1 MKVVTAAEMR
11 QIDSETIERIGIPG
25 IVLMETAGS
34 AIVRSIRRDSPD
46 CQRIGVFVGKGN
58 NGGDGLVI
66 ARQLAHAGCDV
77 HIFLV
82 SPAES
87 FTGDA
92 ATNLQIAQNL
102 GLPMEDAVTAISQ
115 TRCELFVDAIFG
127 TGLRRP
133 VVGEI
138 ADVIEGINRLPVP
151 VIAVDLPSGLDADTG
166 QPLGACVRADK
177 TVTIGFPKRGLLLHP
192 GAEFAGKLEVADIG
206 FPKQVVAAQKS
217 SVNWTTAQD
226 AAFWLPSRPRASHKG
241 SYGRVLVVAGSTG
254 MTGAAAL
261 ASEAALRIGAG
272 LVTLAIPKS
281 LNPILEVKL
290 SEVMTLPLPET
301 EAGSLAESAAEP
313 ILKFVEKT
321 KSVMAIGPG
330 LSQQPETVSL
340 VHKLVQAKSAFGR
353 VIDADG
359 LNALAQTIISHDAG
373 VAGDRPPPYSNRTS
387 RDVAGDRPTPY
398 GSRIS
403 RDNVA
408 GDRPP
413 PYGSTTS
420 RDDDMVGDRRTPY
433 ASGTVARG
441 PVPRA
446 LSNTNT
452 VLTPHPGE
460 MARLIGKPISAIE
473 ADRIGTAQQFAQEW
487 GVTLLLKGA
496 PTVTACADGSTWIN
510 STGNPGMAT
519 AGMGDVL
526 TGIIA
531 GLMAQGL
538 SGETAAVL
546 GSYLHGLAGDIAAA
560 SLGMHGLIAS
570 DVLNAV
576 PQAVQKAE

>member
-11 QIDSETIERIGIPG
+11 QIDSETIECIGIPG

-34 AIVRSIRRDSPD
+34 AIVRSIRRDSPE
-46 CQRIGVFVGKGN
+46 CRRIGVFVGKGN

-102 GLPMEDAVTAISQ
+102 GLPIADAVTAISQ

-206 FPKQVVAAQKS
+206 FPKQVVDAQNI
-217 SVNWTTAQD
+217 SVNWTTARE
-226 AAFWLPSRPRASHKG
+226 AADWLPSRPRASHKG

-330 LSQQPETVSL
+330 LSQQPETVSF

-373 VAGDRPPPYSNRTS
+373 GAGDRPP
-387 RDVAGDRPTPY
+387 
-398 GSRIS
+398 
-403 RDNVA
+403 
-408 GDRPP
+408 
-413 PYGSTTS
+413 
-420 RDDDMVGDRRTPY
+420 PY

-531 GLMAQGL
+531 GLMAQEL
-538 SGETAAVL
+538 SGKTAAVL

-560 SLGMHGLIAS
+560 SLGMPGLIAS

-576 PQAVQKAE
+576 PQAVQKAECIR

>member
-1 MKVVTAAEMR
+1 MR
-11 QIDSETIERIGIPG
+11 QIDSKTIERIGIPG

-34 AIVRSIRRDSPD
+34 AIVRAIQRNYPD
-46 CQRIGVFVGKGN
+46 CQRIGILVGKGN

-66 ARQLAHAGCDV
+66 ARQLAHTGREV

-82 SPAES
+82 SPADS
-87 FTGDA
+87 FAGDA
-92 ATNLQIAQNL
+92 QINLQIAQNL

-138 ADVIEGINRLPVP
+138 AEWIEKINRLPVP

-166 QPLGACVRADK
+166 QLLGACVRADK
-177 TVTIGFPKRGLLLHP
+177 TVTIGLPKRGLLLHP
-192 GAEFAGKLEVADIG
+192 GAEFAGKLEIADIG
-206 FPKQVVAAQKS
+206 FPKRVVDAQNIG
-217 SVNWTTAQD
+217 VNWTTAQD
-226 AAFWLPSRPRASHKG
+226 AAFWLPPRPRASHKG

-272 LVTLAIPKS
+272 LVTLAIPTS
-281 LNPILEVKL
+281 LNPILEMKL

-301 EAGSLAESAAEP
+301 EAGSLADSAAAS
-313 ILKFVEKT
+313 ILEFAEKT

-330 LSQQPETVSL
+330 LSQHPETVSL

-373 VAGDRPPPYSNRTS
+373 VAGDRP
-387 RDVAGDRPTPY
+387 
-398 GSRIS
+398 
-403 RDNVA
+403 
-408 GDRPP
+408 
-413 PYGSTTS
+413 
-420 RDDDMVGDRRTPY
+420 TPY

-460 MARLIGKPISAIE
+460 MARLIGKPIRAIE
-473 ADRIGTAQQFAQEW
+473 ADRIDTAQQFAQEQ

-496 PTVTACADGSTWIN
+496 PTVTACPDGSLWLN

-546 GSYLHGLAGDIAAA
+546 GSYLHGLAGDIAAE
-560 SLGMHGLIAS
+560 SLGTHGLIAR

-576 PQAVQKAE
+576 PQAVQKIGGRPNEAGRRGFKPRILGHRACKFRK

>member
-11 QIDSETIERIGIPG
+11 QIDSETITRIGIPG

-34 AIVRSIRRDSPD
+34 AIVRSIRRDYPD
-46 CQRIGVFVGKGN
+46 CQRVGILVGKGN

-66 ARQLAHAGCDV
+66 ARQLAHAGREV

-82 SPAES
+82 SPADS
-87 FTGDA
+87 FAGDA
-92 ATNLQIAQNL
+92 QINLQIAQNL

-138 ADVIEGINRLPVP
+138 AEWIEKINRLPVP

-166 QPLGACVRADK
+166 QLLGACVRADK
-177 TVTIGFPKRGLLLHP
+177 TVTIGLPKRGLLLHP
-192 GAEFAGKLEVADIG
+192 GAEFAGKLEIADIG
-206 FPKQVVAAQKS
+206 FPKRVVDAQNIG
-217 SVNWTTAQD
+217 VNWTTAQD
-226 AAFWLPSRPRASHKG
+226 AAFWLPPRPRASHKG

-301 EAGSLAESAAEP
+301 EAGSLAESAAAS
-313 ILKFVEKT
+313 ILEFAEKT

-330 LSQQPETVSL
+330 LSQHQETVSL

-359 LNALAQTIISHDAG
+359 LNALAQTITSHDAG
-373 VAGDRPPPYSNRTS
+373 MAGDRP
-387 RDVAGDRPTPY
+387 
-398 GSRIS
+398 
-403 RDNVA
+403 
-408 GDRPP
+408 
-413 PYGSTTS
+413 
-420 RDDDMVGDRRTPY
+420 TPY

-460 MARLIGKPISAIE
+460 MARLIGKPIRAIE
-473 ADRIGTAQQFAQEW
+473 ADRIDTAQQFAQER

-546 GSYLHGLAGDIAAA
+546 GSYLHGLAGDIAAE
-560 SLGMHGLIAS
+560 SLGMHGLIAR

-576 PQAVQKAE
+576 PQAFKKIGGRPNEAGRRGLKPRNLEHRAWKARLPEPT